1 MHSVLRIDRGAAL
14 LTVALAGALLSACA
28 PLKKTEPPRVE
39 PQVMQP
45 VPEDVPEPPRVD
57 PMADVAGDRP
67 LPVLQGALE
76 RIDCTSGVED
86 LHARMAFEARGGQ
99 VANFAYYSKWK
110 PRTCALDFDRADPKV
125 KWRLMPDGATR
136 VQMPQGIFVLRTSA
150 ESYIFEFR
158 NIARQK
164 FCGMLGNIN
173 GAMTIQRKTQP
184 PACSVEGVLDANDEY
199 LENLRRS
206 MVTPGA

>member
-1 MHSVLRIDRGAAL
+1 MKIIMHSVLRIERGAAL
-14 LTVALAGALLSACA
+14 LTATLAGALLSA
-28 PLKKTEPPRVE
+28 
-39 PQVMQP
+39 
-45 VPEDVPEPPRVD
+45 
-57 PMADVAGDRP
+57 
-67 LPVLQGALE
+67 
-76 RIDCTSGVED
+76 
-86 LHARMAFEARGGQ
+86 
-99 VANFAYYSKWK
+99 
-110 PRTCALDFDRADPKV
+110 CALDFDRADPKV
-125 KWRLMPDGATR
+125 RWRLMPDGATR
-136 VQMPQGIFVLRTSA
+136 VQMPQGIFVIRTSA